1 MRLRTK
7 LAIAAG
13 ASIAVAGLVKAV
25 RGWRTKSEVT
35 RHTRGADAMVGKEC
49 EVTTLEVS
57 SHFGQ
62 GIVQDG
68 GPGMI
73 VSIRCEEP
81 NELARGSRA
90 RIVAYHAGSDS
101 YSVEL
106 V

>member
-7 LAIAAG
+7 FAIAAG
-13 ASIAVAGLVKAV
+13 AAVAVAGAVRAV
-25 RGWRTKSEVT
+25 RGWRRKKQAASF
-35 RHTRGADAMVGKEC
+35 HRGANDMLGKEC
-49 EVTTLEVS
+49 DVTTLEVS

-68 GPGMI
+68 GPGII

-81 NELARGSRA
+81 NDLARGTRA
-90 RIVAYHAGSDS
+90 RIVEYHPGSDS
-101 YSVEL
+101 YTVEP

>member
-7 LAIAAG
+7 LVIAAG
-13 ASIAVAGLVKAV
+13 ASIAAAGLVKAV
-25 RGWRTKSEVT
+25 RGWKKKGEAARA
-35 RHTRGADAMVGKEC
+35 TRGADAMVGKEC
-49 EVTTLEVS
+49 DVTTLEVS

-68 GPGMI
+68 GPGII

-81 NELARGSRA
+81 NDLERGSRA

-101 YSVEL
+101 YSVEA

>member
-7 LAIAAG
+7 LMIAAG
-13 ASIAVAGLVKAV
+13 ASIAAAGIVKAV
-25 RGWRTKSEVT
+25 TGWRKKSEVT
-35 RHTRGADAMVGKEC
+35 RHTRSADAMIGKEC
-49 EVTTLEVS
+49 EITTLEVS

-81 NELARGSRA
+81 NELARGGRA
-90 RIVAYHAGSDS
+90 RIVAYHAGSDA
-101 YSVEL
+101 YSVEP